1 MKGPCGADICLSE
14 GYENDHTLDYLT
26 SDDSVLEGG
35 KRNDSLVRSV
45 VDLSSKKDHH
55 HSTKE

>member
-1 MKGPCGADICLSE
+1 MKGPRGADICVSE
-14 GYENDHTLDYLT
+14 GCENDHALDFLT
-26 SDDSVLEGG
+26 SNDSVLEGG